1 MIPWTVAPHPP
12 SRLLCSWDSP
22 GKSTG
27 VGGQALLQGIFP
39 TQGLNLY
46 LLVSCTGRQVLYH
59 GRHVIK
65 HISMPLVTTSLCKGL
80 NNTNSG
86 VRMAEGSKVP
96 DLLYSTG
103 SSAQCSVM
111 TESGGLEW
119 GRVQREETY
128 VYLEPTHVVV
138 QQKQTQLCKASIL
151 QLRKKSYDKP

>member
-1 MIPWTVAPHPP
+1 
-12 SRLLCSWDSP
+12 
-22 GKSTG
+22 
-27 VGGQALLQGIFP
+27 
-39 TQGLNLY
+39 
-46 LLVSCTGRQVLYH
+46 
-59 GRHVIK
+59 
-65 HISMPLVTTSLCKGL
+65 
-80 NNTNSG
+80 
-86 VRMAEGSKVP
+86 MAEGSKVP

-103 SSAQCSVM
+103 SSARCSVM